1 MAESHV
7 CFGHGRLMLP
17 HNVGHKT
24 LVEKNEQIDMICSRH
39 GTHRFTL
46 CHVDGGGLSRVDEA
60 PWYMKSLDGM
70 KRSSLPESTT
80 HSVSVAVSV
89 AVSASVSQ
97 DEALVYQ

>member
-7 CFGHGRLMLP
+7 CFGHGRLMLLY
-17 HNVGHKT
+17 NVGHD
-24 LVEKNEQIDMICSRH
+24 LGRKNEQIDMICSRH

-60 PWYMKSLDGM
+60 PRYESLDGM
-70 KRSSLPESTT
+70 KRSSLHESTT

-89 AVSASVSQ
+89 AVSASVS
-97 DEALVYQ
+97 